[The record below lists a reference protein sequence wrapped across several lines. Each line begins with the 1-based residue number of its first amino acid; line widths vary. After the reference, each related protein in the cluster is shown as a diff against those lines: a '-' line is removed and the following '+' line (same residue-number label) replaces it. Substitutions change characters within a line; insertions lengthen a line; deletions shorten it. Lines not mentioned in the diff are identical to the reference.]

1 MPERKW
7 KAAECIQIILGNNG
21 NKYLT
26 LIRSGASRGGGRRG
40 VRTRWV
46 ESELNSG
53 YGREG
58 G

>member
-1 MPERKW
+1 MPVREW
-7 KAAECIQIILGNNG
+7 KAVECIQIILRNNG

-40 VRTRWV
+40 VRSRW
-46 ESELNSG
+46 EDFELNSG
-53 YGREG
+53 REG